1 MQTIQCKR
9 CGLDYVRQS
18 RQSGT
23 IDRVLAGMHLLPY
36 RCQLCGHRFWVM
48 RWRKGASTSQD
59 DKREYQRL
67 DVNFP
72 IFFKGEHESGE
83 GTVTA
88 LSIRG
93 CSLETKTRIRH
104 GESLFLILHLPGL
117 KVPIEVDAA
126 IVKAALGNRL
136 GLEFLDIDAGE
147 EQRLRDYIETLIV
160 TGPGELKKYLNL

>member
-1 MQTIQCKR
+1 
-9 CGLDYVRQS
+9 
-18 RQSGT
+18 
-23 IDRVLAGMHLLPY
+23 
-36 RCQLCGHRFWVM
+36 
-48 RWRKGASTSQD
+48 
-59 DKREYQRL
+59 
-67 DVNFP
+67 VNFP

-83 GTVTA
+83 GTVKA